1 MVGGESVRCVWLSDY
16 KEGILRGRMPKYY
29 RNVDSAN
36 NRLKADSQAVN
47 PHRRH
52 NVGIQTWNKQ
62 ADASS
67 AVKRY
72 STYSGDRE
80 SYAETRH
87 VT

>member
-1 MVGGESVRCVWLSDY
+1 MWLSDH
-16 KEGILRGRMPKYY
+16 KEGILRGWMRKHY
-29 RNVDSAN
+29 RGVNSAHKQP
-36 NRLKADSQAVN
+36 KADSQAMN
-47 PHRRH
+47 SHGKH
-52 NVGIQTWNKQ
+52 SIGIETWNKQ

-67 AVKRY
+67 AVKHC